1 MLKISAIS
9 CPFNTGYRN
18 LKPDVFVV
26 VIAVVSVFVVV
37 IAVDVVKLSI

>member
-1 MLKISAIS
+1 
-9 CPFNTGYRN
+9 